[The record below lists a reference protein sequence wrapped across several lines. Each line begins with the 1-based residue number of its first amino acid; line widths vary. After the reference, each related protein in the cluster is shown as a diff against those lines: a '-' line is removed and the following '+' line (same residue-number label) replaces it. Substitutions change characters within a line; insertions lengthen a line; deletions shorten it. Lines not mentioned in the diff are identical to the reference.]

1 VRQLNI
7 GVIGLGEIGAIH
19 CESLLQIPQAKLLA
33 VADIDE
39 AKAKQIA
46 KQTGAQPYQDYKELL
61 ARNDIDAVIIATP
74 DHLHKEPC
82 IAAAKAG
89 KHILVEKPLAMTL
102 EDSEAILGAVQK
114 ANVKLMVG
122 FTLRF
127 LPQYQHA
134 KAGIEK
140 GELGKLISLFARRTN
155 LISQAQRLKGR
166 TGVLFFLGIHDFDV
180 LRWMVGAEA
189 KEIYCISAKH
199 DRSSYT
205 VEDET
210 FTTIRFENGVI
221 ACVHIGWCIPEGHP
235 TGFDF
240 KLDITGTNGLLN
252 LDMVRQGVEKHVAGH
267 TSYPPMASPLIT
279 EDRSFVDAVLYNKNV
294 PVTGEDGLKAVQ
306 ITLAALESIK
316 TGRPVSLS

>member
-1 VRQLNI
+1 VKQLNV

-19 CESLLQIPQAKLLA
+19 CEALMQLPQAKLLA

-39 AKAKQIA
+39 ARAKHIA
-46 KQTGAQPYQDYKELL
+46 GQTGAQAYQDYQELL
-61 ARNDIDAVIIATP
+61 AREDIEAVVIATP

-82 IAAAKAG
+82 IAAARAG

-102 EDSEAILGAVQK
+102 EDARAINEAVEK

-134 KAGIEK
+134 KASIEK

-155 LISQAQRLKGR
+155 LISQSQRLKGR

-189 KEIYCISAKH
+189 KEIYCLSTKH
-199 DRSSYT
+199 NRSLYM

-210 FTTIRFENGVI
+210 FTSIRFENGVI
-221 ACVHIGWCIPEGHP
+221 ACAHIGWCLPEEHP

-267 TSYPPMASPLIT
+267 TSFPPMASPFIA
-279 EDRSFVDAVLYNKNV
+279 EDRSFVDAVLHNKNV
-294 PVTGEDGLKAVQ
+294 PVTGEDGLKAVAM
-306 ITLAALESIK
+306 TLAALQSIK
-316 TGRPVSLS
+316 MGKAVSL

>member
-1 VRQLNI
+1 VKQLNI

-19 CESLLQIPQAKLLA
+19 CDALLQIPQAKLLA

-82 IAAAKAG
+82 VAAAKAG

-102 EDSEAILGAVQK
+102 EDSKDILGAVEK

-127 LPQYQHA
+127 FPQYQHA
-134 KAGIEK
+134 KASIEK

-155 LISQAQRLKGR
+155 LISQSQRLKGR

-189 KEIYCISAKH
+189 KEIYCLSTKH

-210 FTTIRFENGVI
+210 FTTIRFGNGVI
-221 ACVHIGWCIPEGHP
+221 ACAHIGWCMPEGHP

-267 TSYPPMASPLIT
+267 TSFPPMSSPLIA
-279 EDRSFVDAVLYNKNV
+279 EDRSFIDAVLYDKDV
-294 PVTGEDGLKAVQ
+294 PVTGEDGLQAVQ
-306 ITLAALESIK
+306 MTLAALESIK
-316 TGRPVSLS
+316 TGKPVGL

>member
-1 VRQLNI
+1 MKQLNI
-7 GVIGLGEIGAIH
+7 GVIGLGEIGTVH
-19 CESLLQIPQAKLLA
+19 CDALLQIPQAKLLA

-46 KQTGAQPYQDYKELL
+46 QQTGAQAYQDYKDLL
-61 ARNDIDAVIIATP
+61 AREDIDAVIISTP

-82 IAAAKAG
+82 IHAANAG

-102 EDSEAILGAVQK
+102 EDCQAINEAVAK
-114 ANVKLMVG
+114 ADVKLMVG

-127 LPQYQHA
+127 FPQYQHA
-134 KAGIEK
+134 KTSLES
-140 GELGKLISLFARRTN
+140 GELGNVISLFARRTN
-155 LISQAQRLKGR
+155 LITQAQRLKGR

-189 KEIYCISAKH
+189 KEIYCMSAKH
-199 DRSSYT
+199 DKSQYT

-221 ACVHIGWCIPEGHP
+221 ACAHIGWCIPEGHP

-240 KLDITGTNGLLN
+240 KLDVTGTKGLLN
-252 LDMVRQGVEKHVAGH
+252 LDMVRQGVEKHVSGQ
-267 TSYPPMASPLIT
+267 TTFPPMASPLIA
-279 EDRSFVDAVLYNKNV
+279 EDRSFVDAILNNQKVS
-294 PVTGEDGLKAVQ
+294 VTGEDGLKAVQ

-316 TGRPVSLS
+316 TGKVVNL

>member
-1 VRQLNI
+1 VKQLNV
-7 GVIGLGEIGAIH
+7 GVIGLGEIGAVH
-19 CESLLQIPQAKLLA
+19 CDALLQIPQAKLLA

-39 AKAKQIA
+39 ARAKQIA
-46 KQTGAQPYQDYKELL
+46 QQTGAQPYQNYQELL
-61 ARNDIDAVIIATP
+61 AREDIDAVIIATP

-82 IAAAKAG
+82 IHAAQAG
-89 KHILVEKPLAMTL
+89 KHILVEKPLAMTV
-102 EDSEAILGAVQK
+102 EDCGAILGAVEK
-114 ANVKLMVG
+114 AKVKLMVG

-134 KAGIEK
+134 KASIEK
-140 GELGKLISLFARRTN
+140 GELGNLISLFARRTN
-155 LISQAQRLKGR
+155 LSSQSQRLKGR

-199 DRSSYT
+199 DRSPYA

-221 ACVHIGWCIPEGHP
+221 ACAHIGWCVPEGHP

-240 KLDITGTNGLLN
+240 KLDITGTSGLLN
-252 LDMVRQGVEKHVAGH
+252 LDMVRQGVEKHVAGQ
-267 TSYPPMASPLIT
+267 TSFPPMASPLIA
-279 EDRSFVDAVLYNKNV
+279 EDRNFVDAVLYDKDV

-306 ITLAALESIK
+306 MTLAALESIK
-316 TGRPVSLS
+316 TGKPISL

>member
-1 VRQLNI
+1 VRQLNV

-19 CESLLQIPQAKLLA
+19 CDALMQLPQAKLLA

-39 AKAKQIA
+39 VRAKHMAQ
-46 KQTGAQPYQDYKELL
+46 QTGAKPYQNYQELL
-61 ARNDIDAVIIATP
+61 AREDIDAVIIATP

-82 IAAAKAG
+82 IHAAKAG
-89 KHILVEKPLAMTL
+89 KHILVEKPIAMTV
-102 EDSEAILGAVQK
+102 EDAGAILEAVEK
-114 ANVKLMVG
+114 AKVKLMVG

-127 LPQYQHA
+127 FPQYQHA
-134 KAGIEK
+134 KTSIEK

-180 LRWMVGAEA
+180 LRWMVGADA
-189 KEIYCISAKH
+189 KEIYCMSTKH
-199 DRSSYT
+199 EQSPYK

-210 FTTIRFENGVI
+210 FTSIRFENGVI
-221 ACVHIGWCIPEGHP
+221 ACAHIGWCIPEGHP

-267 TSYPPMASPLIT
+267 TSFPPMASPLIA
-279 EDRSFVDAVLYNKNV
+279 EDRSFVDAVLYNQSV
-294 PVTGEDGLKAVQ
+294 AVTGEDGLKAVQ
-306 ITLAALESIK
+306 MTLAALKSIE
-316 TGRPVSLS
+316 TGKAVSL

>member
-1 VRQLNI
+1 VKQLNV

-19 CESLLQIPQAKLLA
+19 CEALMQLPQAKLLA

-39 AKAKQIA
+39 ARAKHIA
-46 KQTGAQPYQDYKELL
+46 GQTGAQAYQDA
-61 ARNDIDAVIIATP
+61 AR
-74 DHLHKEPC
+74 
-82 IAAAKAG
+82 AG

-102 EDSEAILGAVQK
+102 EDARAVNEAVEK

-134 KAGIEK
+134 KASIEK

-180 LRWMVGAEA
+180 LRWLVGAEA
-189 KEIYCISAKH
+189 KEIYCLATKH
-199 DRSSYT
+199 DRSPYT

-210 FTTIRFENGVI
+210 FTSIRFENGVI
-221 ACVHIGWCIPEGHP
+221 ACAHIGWCLPEGHP

-252 LDMVRQGVEKHVAGH
+252 LDMVRQGVEKHVAGQ
-267 TSYPPMASPLIT
+267 TSFPPMASPLIA
-279 EDRSFVDAVLYNKNV
+279 EDRSFVDAILHNKNV

-306 ITLAALESIK
+306 MTLAALESIK
-316 TGRPVSLS
+316 MGKTVSL

>member
-1 VRQLNI
+1 VKQLNI
-7 GVIGLGEIGAIH
+7 GIIGLGEIGAIH
-19 CESLLQIPQAKLLA
+19 CDALTQLPQAKLLA

-39 AKAKQIA
+39 ARANHVA
-46 KQTGAQPYQDYKELL
+46 RQTGAQPYRDYKELL
-61 ARNDIDAVIIATP
+61 AREDIDAVIIATP

-82 IAAAKAG
+82 IHAAEAG

-102 EDSEAILGAVQK
+102 EDAEAINKAV
-114 ANVKLMVG
+114 ARMGVKLMVG

-127 LPQYQHA
+127 FPQYQYA
-134 KAGIEK
+134 KASIES

-180 LRWMVGAEA
+180 LRWMVGADA

-199 DRSSYT
+199 DQSPYN

-210 FTTIRFENGVI
+210 FTSIRFENGVM
-221 ACVHIGWCIPEGHP
+221 ACAHIGWCIPEGHP

-240 KLDITGTNGLLN
+240 KLDITGTKGLLN
-252 LDMVRQGVEKHVAGH
+252 LDMVRQGVEKHVVGH
-267 TSYPPMASPLIT
+267 TTFPPMTSPLIA
-279 EDRSFVDAVLYNKNV
+279 EDRSFVDAVLHDKNL
-294 PVTGEDGLKAVQ
+294 PVTGEDGIKAVQ
-306 ITLAALESIK
+306 MTLAALESIK
-316 TGRPVSLS
+316 TGKVVSL

>member
-1 VRQLNI
+1 VKQLNV
-7 GVIGLGEIGAIH
+7 GVIGLGEIGTLH
-19 CESLLQIPQAKLLA
+19 CDALMQLPQAKLLA

-39 AKAKQIA
+39 VRAKHIA
-46 KQTGAQPYQDYKELL
+46 QKTGAQPYQDYQELL

-82 IAAAKAG
+82 LHAAQTG

-102 EDSEAILGAVQK
+102 EDARAINEAVEK
-114 ANVKLMVG
+114 AGVKLMVG

-127 LPQYQHA
+127 FPQYQHA
-134 KAGIEK
+134 KTSLET

-155 LISQAQRLKGR
+155 LISQSQRLKGR

-199 DRSSYT
+199 DQSPYP

-221 ACVHIGWCIPEGHP
+221 ACAHIGWCLPEGHP

-267 TSYPPMASPLIT
+267 TSFPPMASPLLA
-279 EDRSFVDAVLYNKNV
+279 EDRSFVDAVLHNKNV
-294 PVTGEDGLKAVQ
+294 PVTGEDGLEAVKM
-306 ITLAALESIK
+306 TLAALESMN
-316 TGRPVSLS
+316 TGKAVSL

>member
-1 VRQLNI
+1 MKQLNI
-7 GVIGLGEIGAIH
+7 GVIGLGEIGALH
-19 CESLLQIPQAKLLA
+19 CDALLQIPQAKLLA

-39 AKAKQIA
+39 VRAKQIA
-46 KQTGAQPYQDYKELL
+46 QKTGAQFYQDYRELL
-61 ARNDIDAVIIATP
+61 AREDIDAVIIATP

-82 IAAAKAG
+82 VAAAKAG
-89 KHILVEKPLAMTL
+89 KHILVEKPLAMTV
-102 EDSEAILGAVQK
+102 EDSEAILGAVEK

-127 LPQYQHA
+127 FPQYQHA
-134 KAGIEK
+134 KTSIEK
-140 GELGKLISLFARRTN
+140 GEFGKLISLFARRTN

-189 KEIYCISAKH
+189 KEIYCMSTKH
-199 DRSSYT
+199 DKSPYE

-210 FTTIRFENGVI
+210 FTSIRFENGVI
-221 ACVHIGWCIPEGHP
+221 ASAHIGWCLPEGHP

-240 KLDITGTNGLLN
+240 KLDVTGTNGILN

-267 TSYPPMASPLIT
+267 TSFPPMASPLIT
-279 EDRSFVDAVLYNKNV
+279 EDRSFIDAIFHDKNV
-294 PVTGEDGLKAVQ
+294 PVTGEDGFKAVQ

-316 TGRPVSLS
+316 TGKVVSL

>member
-1 VRQLNI
+1 VRQLNV

-19 CESLLQIPQAKLLA
+19 CEALMQLPQAKLLA

-39 AKAKQIA
+39 VRAKHMAQ
-46 KQTGAQPYQDYKELL
+46 QTGTQSYQDYQELL
-61 ARNDIDAVIIATP
+61 AREDIDAVIIATP

-82 IAAAKAG
+82 IHAAKAG
-89 KHILVEKPLAMTL
+89 KHILVEKPIAMTV
-102 EDSEAILGAVQK
+102 EDAGAILEAVEK
-114 ANVKLMVG
+114 AKVKLMVG

-127 LPQYQHA
+127 FPQYQHA
-134 KAGIEK
+134 KTSIEK

-155 LISQAQRLKGR
+155 LIGQAQRLKGR
-166 TGVLFFLGIHDFDV
+166 TGVIFFLGIHDFDV

-189 KEIYCISAKH
+189 KEIYCLSAKH
-199 DRSSYT
+199 DGSPYI

-210 FTTIRFENGVI
+210 FTSIRFENGVI
-221 ACVHIGWCIPEGHP
+221 ACAHIGWCIPEGHP

-267 TSYPPMASPLIT
+267 TSFPPMASPLIA
-279 EDRSFVDAVLYNKNV
+279 EDRSFVDAILHDKNV
-294 PVTGEDGLKAVQ
+294 SVTGEDGLKAVQ
-306 ITLAALESIK
+306 MTLAALKSIE
-316 TGRPVSLS
+316 TGRAVSL

>member
-1 VRQLNI
+1 VKQLNV
-7 GVIGLGEIGAIH
+7 GVIGLGEVGALH
-19 CESLLQIPQAKLLA
+19 CEALLQLPQVKLLA

-39 AKAKQIA
+39 ARAKHIA
-46 KQTGAQPYQDYKELL
+46 GQTRAKPYQDYRELL
-61 ARNDIDAVIIATP
+61 ARNDIDAVIIAMP

-82 IAAAKAG
+82 VHAAEAG

-102 EDSEAILGAVQK
+102 EDSEAILGAVEK
-114 ANVKLMVG
+114 AKVKLMVG

-127 LPQYQHA
+127 FPQYQHA
-134 KAGIEK
+134 KASIEN

-199 DRSSYT
+199 DGSPYN

-210 FTTIRFENGVI
+210 FTSIRFENGVI
-221 ACVHIGWCIPEGHP
+221 ACAHIGWCIPEGHP

-240 KLDITGTNGLLN
+240 KLDITGTNGILN

-267 TSYPPMASPLIT
+267 TSFPPMASPLIA
-279 EDRSFVDAVLYNKNV
+279 EDRSFVDAILHGKTV

-306 ITLAALESIK
+306 MTLAALKSIE
-316 TGRPVSLS
+316 TGKAVSF

>member
-1 VRQLNI
+1 VKQLNI
-7 GVIGLGEIGAIH
+7 GVIGLGEIGAVH
-19 CESLLQIPQAKLLA
+19 CDALMQIPQAKLLA

-39 AKAKQIA
+39 ARAKQIA
-46 KQTGAQPYQDYKELL
+46 GQTGAQPYQDYKKLL

-82 IAAAKAG
+82 IAAARAG

-102 EDSEAILGAVQK
+102 EDSNAILESVET

-127 LPQYQHA
+127 FPQYQHA
-134 KAGIEK
+134 KTSIES
-140 GELGKLISLFARRTN
+140 GELGNVISLFARRTN
-155 LISQAQRLKGR
+155 LITQTHRLKGR

-189 KEIYCISAKH
+189 KEIYCVSAKH
-199 DRSSYT
+199 DQSAYD

-221 ACVHIGWCIPEGHP
+221 ACAHIGWCIPEGHP

-240 KLDITGTNGLLN
+240 KLDITGTKGLLN
-252 LDMVRQGVEKHVAGH
+252 LDMIRQGVEKHVAGH
-267 TSYPPMASPLIT
+267 TSYPPMASPLIA
-279 EDRSFVDAVLYNKNV
+279 EDRSFVDAILHNKNV
-294 PVTGEDGLKAVQ
+294 PVTGEDGLKAVEM
-306 ITLAALESIK
+306 TLAALESIK
-316 TGRPVSLS
+316 TGKAVRL

>member
-1 VRQLNI
+1 MKQLNI
-7 GVIGLGEIGAIH
+7 GVIGLGEIGTIH
-19 CESLLQIPQAKLLA
+19 CEALLQIPQANLLA
-33 VADIDE
+33 VADVDE
-39 AKAKQIA
+39 ARAKQIA
-46 KQTGAQPYQDYKELL
+46 QQTGAQPYQDYKELL
-61 ARNDIDAVIIATP
+61 ARKDIDAVIIATP

-82 IAAAKAG
+82 IHAAKAG

-102 EDSEAILGAVQK
+102 EDSKAILGVVEK
-114 ANVKLMVG
+114 AGVKLMVG

-134 KAGIEK
+134 KTSIEK

-155 LISQAQRLKGR
+155 LITQAQRLKGR

-180 LRWMVGAEA
+180 LRWMAGSEA
-189 KEIYCISAKH
+189 KEIYCLSTKH
-199 DRSSYT
+199 DRSPYT

-221 ACVHIGWCIPEGHP
+221 ACAHIGWCMPEGHP

-240 KLDITGTNGLLN
+240 KLDVTGTKGLLN

-267 TSYPPMASPLIT
+267 TSFPPMASPLIA
-279 EDRSFVDAVLYNKNV
+279 EDRSFVEAVLYDKDV

-306 ITLAALESIK
+306 MTLAALESIK
-316 TGRPVSLS
+316 TGKPVSL